1 MKRALPWAVLALC
14 LAPLSPAWSLRAA
27 AAAAPRS
34 EASARDDG
42 TDANDANNAND
53 ADQETADKPETAK
66 TGASGTSDAVVSA
79 DSSTGGGAA
88 RAGKGAKSSSA
99 AKEEPKDPFS
109 APTFAGLKM
118 RGIGPA
124 FISGR
129 VADLAVD
136 ARHPATYYVAVAS
149 GGVWKTVNAGTTF
162 EPIFDGE
169 GSYSIGCVTID
180 PNDSLV
186 VWVGTGE
193 NNSQRSV
200 SYGDGVY
207 KSEDGGKHWQ
217 NVGLK
222 SSEHIARILIDP
234 RRSDTVYVAS
244 QGPLWSPGGD
254 RGIYKSTDGGKS
266 WKRVLSISDNTGVTD
281 LVFDPRNPDI
291 LYAASYQ
298 RRRHVW
304 TLIDGGPESAIYK
317 SRDAGA
323 TWQKLAGG
331 LPKTDMG
338 RIGLAVSPADPDVV
352 YATIEALEDAGFYR
366 SRDAGA
372 TWEKRSS
379 TLASS
384 PQYYQHL
391 IADLKAVDRVYAI
404 DTFMK
409 VSEDG
414 GKTFHNVGEAAK
426 HVDNHALWID
436 PADTNHLRD
445 GCDGGVYETWD
456 RGATWQWRDNLPL
469 AQLYRGDV
477 DYALPFYGVYG
488 GAQDNGSVAGP
499 SRTMTANGINNRD
512 WIATNGGDG
521 FVSRPDPADSN
532 IVYAQSQNGGV
543 VRFDRRTQVTV
554 DVQPQPGAGEPALRF
569 NWDAPLII
577 SPFSHTRLYMASNR
591 LFRSDDRG
599 DSWRPVSPDLT
610 RQTDRNKL
618 KVMGRVWSVD
628 TVAKNAS
635 TSFYGNIVALAESPR
650 QEGLIYAGTD
660 DGLIQVTEDGG
671 AHWRRI
677 ERFPGVPDSTYV
689 SHLEASRHDAATVYA
704 AWDHHKMGDFKPYL
718 AKSTDRGAT
727 WISIAG
733 NLPARGTVYALA
745 QDHVDPDLLFAGTE
759 FGAWFTRDGGRK
771 WIQLTGGLPT
781 IAVRDI
787 AIQRRENDLV
797 LATFGRGFYVLD
809 DYTPLRAI
817 DAKLLAEPAV
827 LFPVKKAPMY
837 VESAPLGGYK
847 KGFFGDSFY
856 EAPNP
861 PFGAVF
867 TYYLKDELKSR
878 KQRRHE
884 VESKAAKAG
893 ADVFYPSWDELRA
906 EDREVAPAV
915 EWTVT
920 DEEGHV
926 IRRGT
931 APVTAGLHRVA
942 WDLRFPA
949 AVPAGTPARPG
960 EGEGEGL
967 PTGPMAAPGT
977 YKVSLATR
985 IDGELK
991 PLAPPQSFL
1000 VEPVG
1005 NSTLPVQ
1012 DRAAELAFE
1021 EKVARLQR
1029 AVLGAVKVAEEA
1041 KAHLDLIDEA
1051 VVDTPG
1057 AEPNLTRRAH
1067 ELRNRLR
1074 DLYAKLSGDRVIASH
1089 NEPAPPAILQ
1099 RLETSISWGIM
1110 SAPTRTQQAAYTI
1123 AAADFA
1129 AVLDPL
1135 RQLIEIDLKALED
1148 ALESAGAPWTPGR
1161 VPRWKP
1167 E

>member
-1 MKRALPWAVLALC
+1 MKRALPWAALVLC
-14 LAPLSPAWSLRAA
+14 LAPISLSWAARGA

-34 EASARDDG
+34 EGTARDDDDDSAVD
-42 TDANDANNAND
+42 T
-53 ADQETADKPETAK
+53 ADQEAADKPETAK
-66 TGASGTSDAVVSA
+66 TGASGANDTAAAGSA
-79 DSSTGGGAA
+79 GTAKSA
-88 RAGKGAKSSSA
+88 KGAKGA
-99 AKEEPKDPFS
+99 KPANGAKEEPKDPLS
-109 APTFAGLKM
+109 APTFAGLKL

-136 ARHPATYYVAVAS
+136 PRHPATYYVAVAS

-169 GSYSIGCVTID
+169 ASYSIGCVAID

-222 SSEHIARILIDP
+222 SSEHVARILVDP
-234 RRSDTVYVAS
+234 RRSDTVYAAA
-244 QGPLWSPGGD
+244 QGPLWAPGGD
-254 RGIYKSTDGGKS
+254 RGVYKSTDGGKS
-266 WKRVLSISDNTGVTD
+266 WKRVLAIGDNTGVTD

-323 TWQKLAGG
+323 TWQKLSNG
-331 LPKTDMG
+331 LPKSDMG
-338 RIGLAVSPADPDVV
+338 RIGLAVSPVDPDVV
-352 YATIEALEDAGFYR
+352 YATIEALEDAGLYR

-436 PADTNHLRD
+436 PADTDHLRD

-456 RGATWQWRDNLPL
+456 RGATWEWRDNLPL

-477 DYALPFYGVYG
+477 DYALPFYNVYG

-521 FVSRPDPADSN
+521 FVSRPDPDDSN
-532 IVYAQSQNGGV
+532 ILYAQSQHGAV
-543 VRFDRRTQVTV
+543 VRFDRRTQIAV
-554 DVQPQPGAGEPALRF
+554 DVQPQPAAGEPALRF
-569 NWDAPLII
+569 NWDSPLII

-610 RQTDRNKL
+610 RQIDRNKL

-650 QEGLIYAGTD
+650 QEGLLYAGTD
-660 DGLIQVTEDGG
+660 DGLVQVTVDGG
-671 AHWRRI
+671 ANWRRL
-677 ERFPGVPDSTYV
+677 EHFPGVPDNTYV

-704 AWDHHKMGDFKPYL
+704 AWDNHKMGDFKPYL
-718 AKSTDRGAT
+718 ARSTDRGAT
-727 WISIAG
+727 WTSIAG
-733 NLPARGTVYALA
+733 NLPPRGTVYALA
-745 QDHVDPDLLFAGTE
+745 EDHVDPNLLFAGTE
-759 FGAWFTRDGGRK
+759 FGAWFTLDGGKK

-787 AIQRRENDLV
+787 AVQRRENDLV
-797 LATFGRGFYVLD
+797 LATFGRGFYVFD
-809 DYTPLRAI
+809 DYSPLRTI
-817 DAKLLAEPAV
+817 DAKLLAQPAT
-827 LFPVKKAPMY
+827 LFAVKKAPLY
-837 VESAPLGGYK
+837 AESAPLGGYK

-878 KQRRHE
+878 KQLRHDA
-884 VESKAAKAG
+884 ESKAVKAG
-893 ADVFYPSWDELRA
+893 GDVFYPSWDALRA
-906 EDREVAPAV
+906 EEREVAPAV

-949 AVPAGTPARPG
+949 AVPAGTPARPA
-960 EGEGEGL
+960 EGEFEGP
-967 PTGPMAAPGT
+967 PTGPLVAPGT
-977 YKVSLATR
+977 YKVSIAAR
-985 IDGELK
+985 VDGDLK
-991 PLAPPQSFL
+991 PLAPPQSFV

-1005 NSTLPVQ
+1005 NPSLAVK

-1041 KAHLDLIDEA
+1041 KAHLDLIDQA
-1051 VVDTPG
+1051 VIDTP
-1057 AEPNLTRRAH
+1057 AADPKLVAQAQQ
-1067 ELRNRLR
+1067 LRNRLR
-1074 DLYAKLSGDRVIASH
+1074 DLYAKLAGDRVIASR

-1099 RLETSISWGIM
+1099 RLETSISWGLM
-1110 SAPTRTQQAAYTI
+1110 TAPTRTQEDAYTI

-1129 AVLDPL
+1129 PVLDGL
-1135 RQLIEIDLKALED
+1135 RQLVEIDLKGLED